1 MHFRITK
8 ENFLTVINT
17 AIRAVPS
24 RSPLPVATALLLRAV
39 NGQVEATGSDLEL
52 MICCSAPAQE
62 VYREGEAVIPARQL
76 AEIVRRISDTE
87 VELEAAGPSV
97 TLTYESG
104 EVQLTAFLPEEFPL
118 LGSET
123 ATEEV
128 MELGTD
134 FRDALRA
141 VLYAAGKDELRP
153 IFTGVQ
159 VQIGGGTL
167 TLAATDG
174 HRLAVYEMTA
184 AEAQSAVV
192 SVIPAKALRE
202 VERILNQT
210 GAKLTLSMGDS
221 LARFKVDSVEV
232 VTRLI
237 EGRFPEWRGAVPQGP
252 PTALVRGSLSQLVSA
267 FERAQV
273 LAAGETPT
281 VIIKV
286 TAGVVTVEAQSEY
299 GGMRETLPLEAT
311 GEDLEIAFNASY
323 LLEALRATTGSAVEI
338 AFNGK
343 IGPALVRVPECPGY
357 LGLVLPLRLV

>member
-8 ENFLTVINT
+8 ENFLTAINT

-24 RSPLPVATALLLRAV
+24 RSPLPVTTALLLRAV
-39 NGQVEATGSDLEL
+39 NGQVEITGSDLEL
-52 MICCSAPAQE
+52 MIRCSTPARE

-76 AEIVRRISDTE
+76 AEIVRRITDTE
-87 VELEAAGPSV
+87 MELEAAGPNAI
-97 TLTYESG
+97 LTYEGG
-104 EVQLTAFLPEEFPL
+104 EVQLAAFLPDEFPL
-118 LGSET
+118 LGSEAT
-123 ATEEV
+123 AEEV
-128 MELGTD
+128 LELGTD

-159 VQIGGGTL
+159 VQIVDGTL

-174 HRLAVYEMTA
+174 HRLAVYEMMA
-184 AEAQSAVV
+184 AEAQSAVA

-202 VERILNQT
+202 VERVLSQT
-210 GAKLTLSMGDS
+210 GGGLTVSIG
-221 LARFKVDSVEV
+221 ANQACFRVDSIEV

-252 PTALVRGSLSQLVSA
+252 PITVIKGSLSQLVSA
-267 FERAQV
+267 LERAQV

-286 TAGVVTVEAQSEY
+286 TAGTVTVEAQSEY

-311 GEDLEIAFNASY
+311 GDDLEIAFNAGY

-338 AFNGK
+338 AFSGK
-343 IGPALVRVPECPGY
+343 IGPALVRVSEAPGY